1 MGSIRR
7 VDRPK
12 PWLARY
18 RGPDGR
24 QHSKTFRRKV
34 DAERWFRIEET
45 GADRGEWV
53 DPSAGQIKFSQWAE
67 TWLSSL
73 DLKPATKANYVSN
86 LNSRVLPVFGNTQ
99 LAKISPA

>member
-7 VDRPK
+7 IDRPN

-34 DAERWFRIEET
+34 DAERWLRTEELR
-45 GADRGEWV
+45 GDRGEWV
-53 DPSAGQIKFSQWAE
+53 DPTAG
-67 TWLSSL
+67 
-73 DLKPATKANYVSN
+73 
-86 LNSRVLPVFGNTQ
+86 
-99 LAKISPA
+99 